1 MAATYVRKYVDKKSK
16 DEVTQFAKNIQNEF
30 IEMLKRASWMVGK
43 TREKAIEKANMML
56 INIAYPDE
64 LNDDT
69 KLDEFYH
76 GLELQPNSL
85 LLSVLNVQKFAKDTQ
100 IRDFRVPILKN
111 DWREFGADA
120 VDANALYSEP
130 KNALSKFF
138 ITRCNR
144 ITRSMLRKSTF
155 HFFFCYL

>member
-30 IEMLKRASWMVGK
+30 IEMLKRASWIDDS
-43 TREKAIEKANMML
+43 TREKAIVKANKMA

-64 LNDDT
+64 LTDDT
-69 KLDEFYH
+69 KLNEFYH

-85 LLSVLNVQKFAKDTQ
+85 LLSVLNVQKFARDTQ
-100 IRDFRVPILKN
+100 IRDFRKPILKN

-130 KNALSKFF
+130 KNSLSMFF
-138 ITRCNR
+138 NTRYIR
-144 ITRSMLRKSTF
+144 FML
-155 HFFFCYL
+155 